1 MKLNAQ
7 TCSSVEL
14 KVETL
19 IQTCRNKLEHK
30 QKLTTK
36 LILWSDFIAISKM
49 FLFFSVEILLGRKTP
64 RSNLVK
70 MFFFLGRTRPS
81 CSSSVEH
88 SRSVDSLG
96 RVGRNIP
103 LFSRFNRKVNRK
115 LRPGMT
121 RTNFLKIISV
131 WTWRITFQKLLCG
144 NIYFFEF
151 DINGDRLLV
160 FKYPWFL

>member
-36 LILWSDFIAISKM
+36 LILWSDFIAISKC
-49 FLFFSVEILLGRKTP
+49 FYFSVEILLGRKTP

-70 MFFFLGRTRPS
+70 MFFFLGQTRPS

-88 SRSVDSLG
+88 SRSVDSLSQ
-96 RVGRNIP
+96 VGRNIP

-121 RTNFLKIISV
+121 KTNFFKIISV
-131 WTWRITFQKLLCG
+131 WT
-144 NIYFFEF
+144 
-151 DINGDRLLV
+151 
-160 FKYPWFL
+160 